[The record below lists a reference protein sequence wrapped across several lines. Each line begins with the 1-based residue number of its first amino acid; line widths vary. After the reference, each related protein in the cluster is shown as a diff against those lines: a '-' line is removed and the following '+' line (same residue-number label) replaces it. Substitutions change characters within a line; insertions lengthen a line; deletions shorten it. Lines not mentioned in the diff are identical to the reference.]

1 MDCHTASIGSIE
13 INPFLVISS
22 DGEIV
27 VKFKINKVSDK
38 INVLKKVKFSGNW
51 KLVMIIKLES

>member
-1 MDCHTASIGSIE
+1 MDCNTATIGSIE
-13 INPFLVISS
+13 INPILVISS
-22 DGEIV
+22 DAEIV

-51 KLVMIIKLES
+51 KLVMIIKL